1 MEQSLALVRSSPMTR
16 WHHVAMAAVALAIG
30 AAVLV
35 YRGPARELVRG
46 HVGDVAATL
55 LVFALLGLV
64 WRARPATR
72 ALVTLAIATAIELGQ
87 TIWSTRSL
95 AGELVLGNTFDPYDL
110 VAYALGVGIAL
121 AWELRCA
128 HATPRALAGPRL

>member
-1 MEQSLALVRSSPMTR
+1 MMRRHFLAMGAT
-16 WHHVAMAAVALAIG
+16 AIAIG
-30 AAVLV
+30 AVVLL

-55 LVFALLGLV
+55 LVFALLGLA
-64 WRARPATR
+64 WRARPAIR
-72 ALVTLAIATAIELGQ
+72 AAVTFGIAAAIELGQ
-87 TIWSTRSL
+87 TVWSARSL

-110 VAYALGVGIAL
+110 LAYALGVGIAL

-128 HATPRALAGPRL
+128 HASPRALAGPRGL